1 MLNQTIRLALE
12 DFLQIVAA
20 AVAVAAVVDMVLAIL
35 YAKEGGIEELL
46 QVCNVMFCL
55 VGEKV

>member
-1 MLNQTIRLALE
+1 M
-12 DFLQIVAA
+12 

>member
-12 DFLQIVAA
+12 DFLQIV